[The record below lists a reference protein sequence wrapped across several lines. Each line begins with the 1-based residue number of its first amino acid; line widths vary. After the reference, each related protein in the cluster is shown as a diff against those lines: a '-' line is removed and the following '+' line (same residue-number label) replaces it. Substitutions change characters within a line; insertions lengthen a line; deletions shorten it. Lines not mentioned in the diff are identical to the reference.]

1 MAGCMRTIG
10 GGSFYGYI
18 LTLDSECYCRTNR
31 NEQVITRALR
41 SSHEFGTPLIKAISG
56 TDIHEKM
63 FIASTTF
70 CISTTAADS

>member
-31 NEQVITRALR
+31 NEQVIYE
-41 SSHEFGTPLIKAISG
+41 S
-56 TDIHEKM
+56 
-63 FIASTTF
+63 ASF
-70 CISTTAADS
+70 KP